1 MKIRRFNWK
10 KRNTNEEER
19 RNPTD
24 EECEM
29 LIKMFE
35 ECNWCT
41 IRDILIESGL
51 TDEDFPCF
59 AKDLVKGNLMAF
71 KPRSLQK

>member
-1 MKIRRFNWK
+1 MKIRKFNWQ

-51 TDEDFPCF
+51 TDEDFPRF
-59 AKDLVKGNLMAF
+59 ANDLVKGNLMAF

>member
-1 MKIRRFNWK
+1 MKIRKFNWQ
-10 KRNTNEEER
+10 KRNTNDEER

-51 TDEDFPCF
+51 TDEDFPRF
-59 AKDLVKGNLMAF
+59 ANNLVKGNLMAF
-71 KPRSLQK
+71 KPRSL